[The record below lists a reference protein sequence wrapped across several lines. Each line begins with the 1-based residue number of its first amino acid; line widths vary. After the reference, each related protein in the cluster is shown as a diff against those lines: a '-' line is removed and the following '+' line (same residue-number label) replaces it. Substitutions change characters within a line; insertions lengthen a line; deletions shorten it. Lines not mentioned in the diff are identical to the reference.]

1 MKNIFTAQC
10 KGQNIGKS
18 SFLFLIMLSLQLSTA
33 LWGQGL
39 STWQGSQK
47 TTRGIEIT
55 PFYGWMFGGS
65 LSVREGDLNIKDNDN
80 FGIAVDIEL
89 PYGGGKQL
97 ELLWVMQNSRLDLK
111 RYPSGITETLF
122 DIVTHYFHIGG
133 VYGVRQGN
141 VMPFGSLTLGATLF
155 HPKEEDVSDEWR
167 FSATFGLGA
176 KIYVSERVGLRLQ
189 GRLMMP
195 FQWGGGGLWC
205 GTGGCSAGVGT
216 STTILQGDLTG
227 GLIILL

>member
-1 MKNIFTAQC
+1 MKNIFIAQC
-10 KGQNIGKS
+10 KDQVVGKS
-18 SFLFLIMLSLQLSTA
+18 LFLFLMLLSFLLSTPSP
-33 LWGQGL
+33 GQGL
-39 STWQGSQK
+39 STWQGSQS

-65 LSVREGDLNIKDNDN
+65 FSVRQGDVNIKNNDN

-97 ELLWVMQNSRLDLK
+97 ELLWAMHNSRLDLK
-111 RYPSGITETLF
+111 RYPSGIKETLF
-122 DIVTHYFHIGG
+122 DIVTHYFHVGG

-141 VMPFGSLTLGATLF
+141 IMPFGSFTLGATLF
-155 HPKEEDVSDEWR
+155 HPKDKDFSDEWR
-167 FSATFGLGA
+167 FSATLGLGA
-176 KIYVSERVGLRLQ
+176 KIYLSERVGLRLQ

-205 GTGGCSAGVGT
+205 GTGGCSVGVGT
-216 STTILQGDLTG
+216 TTTILQGDLTG
-227 GLIILL
+227 GLIIIL